1 MLPRVP
7 GPPAD
12 IPALLYQLG
21 VGSFLWYAAALALPI
36 LLWAVRRIDAERIG
50 RGRTVAISLGAVCA
64 LVTITAVLQYV
75 LTFGGVVGPG
85 VLAYIP
91 FALRQNVLPWIAVVG
106 IVAAVETRRRS
117 LQSRVERER
126 LRAQVA
132 EQRLVALTGQLHPHF
147 LFNTLQG
154 ISTLIHRDPAAA
166 DEMLGKLS
174 DLLRE
179 VLRHRDHV
187 LVPLADEV
195 RYARTLLEIAQLRFA
210 DRLAVSVDVPNDV
223 LGASVPLFILQPLIE
238 NALAHGIGPQARG
251 GHVRL
256 SAQRNDGR
264 LSLVVEDDG
273 AGLPSDAPPR
283 EGIGLS
289 NTRERLR
296 ASFGDDQELTLRSR
310 SGGGAVARIDIPFAQ
325 QASARQPR

>member
-1 MLPRVP
+1 MAYVP
-7 GPPAD
+7 
-12 IPALLYQLG
+12 
-21 VGSFLWYAAALALPI
+21 V
-36 LLWAVRRIDAERIG
+36 
-50 RGRTVAISLGAVCA
+50 
-64 LVTITAVLQYV
+64 
-75 LTFGGVVGPG
+75 
-85 VLAYIP
+85 
-91 FALRQNVLPWIAVVG
+91 ALRQNLLPWIALAG
-106 IVAAVETRRRS
+106 IVAAVEARRRS
-117 LQSRVERER
+117 VQSRIERER

-154 ISTLIHRDPAAA
+154 ISTLLHRDPAAA

-174 DLLRE
+174 ELLRD

-187 LVPLADEV
+187 LVPLGDEL

-210 DRLAVSVDVPNDV
+210 DRLTVAIDVPND
-223 LGASVPLFILQPLIE
+223 LHEASVPLFILQPLIE
-238 NALAHGIGPQARG
+238 NALAHGIGRQARG

-256 SAQRNDGR
+256 TASRRDGR

-273 AGLPSDAPPR
+273 AGLATAAPIR

-296 ASFGDDQELTLRSR
+296 ASFGEDQRLSLEAKS
-310 SGGGAVARIDIPFAQ
+310 SGGVVARIQIPYQ
-325 QASARQPR
+325 RHTSAPAVS